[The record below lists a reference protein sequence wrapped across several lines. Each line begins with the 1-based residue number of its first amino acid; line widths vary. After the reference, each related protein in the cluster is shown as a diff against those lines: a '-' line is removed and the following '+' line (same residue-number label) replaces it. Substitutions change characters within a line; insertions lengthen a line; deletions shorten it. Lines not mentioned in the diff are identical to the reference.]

1 MFQRM
6 VSALGLTL
14 ALVSVASSA
23 LAQGATK
30 APAAK
35 KGSVYDVEFVFD
47 NTSYIGTMTLAIAKG
62 VVSGS
67 MAIEAPVKVTADV
80 AGTLKG
86 GKLALDYP
94 FQMSGDKPCTGQV
107 VVDAAMDAKAN
118 AAQGTAH
125 ASGCGNPV
133 DGTFSI
139 KRAPVK

>member
-14 ALVSVASSA
+14 ALLSVASSA
-23 LAQGATK
+23 FAQGATK

-47 NTSYIGTMTLAIAKG
+47 TTSYVGTMTLAIAKG

-67 MAIEAPVKVTADV
+67 MVIETPVKVTGDV

-86 GKLALDYP
+86 TKLALDYP

-107 VVDAAMDAKAN
+107 AVDAAMDAKAN

-139 KRAPVK
+139 KRAAVK